1 MQSFRRRGTFSR
13 SLLSDQLSVN
23 DLSVLGLSTWKRI
36 KLPIEKYH
44 VSTPSYRSSIDLFC
58 VERLREK
65 KRKSREI
72 TFITI
77 IVLLKTSRIYYF
89 PFLSRHGF
97 FPRTMSTKYR
107 IPPVETFLRCASPF
121 FLPFVS
127 LQLRRKLRSFLRVD
141 LIRRFRAI
149 GTRRSENA
157 RKKERKKEK
166 EKRKEIAS

>member
-23 DLSVLGLSTWKRI
+23 DLSVLDLSTWKRI

-44 VSTPSYRSSIDLFC
+44 VSTPSYRSFIDLFC
-58 VERLREK
+58 VERLRKK

-77 IVLLKTSRIYYF
+77 IVLLKTSRMYYF

-149 GTRRSENA
+149 GTRQSE
-157 RKKERKKEK
+157 KERKKEK
-166 EKRKEIAS
+166 EKERKLLHK